1 MSKRKKPTPSSPPWL
16 DSKQV
21 DAARLPKPT
30 RISTS
35 LTAGPAAGGM
45 IGIWLGCEAIAM
57 TPAEAEALAWHLL
70 REVDLHRRW
79 QAERQPE
86 ASA

>member
-1 MSKRKKPTPSSPPWL
+1 
-16 DSKQV
+16 
-21 DAARLPKPT
+21 
-30 RISTS
+30 
-35 LTAGPAAGGM
+35 M